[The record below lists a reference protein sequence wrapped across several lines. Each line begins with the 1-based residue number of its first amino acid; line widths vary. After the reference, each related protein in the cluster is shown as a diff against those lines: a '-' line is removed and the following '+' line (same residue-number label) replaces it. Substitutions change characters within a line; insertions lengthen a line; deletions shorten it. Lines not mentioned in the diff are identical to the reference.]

1 MTQMQAKTARWPWIL
16 VVVVVAGAGWFLFKD
31 QLQRGQEQPAAAPVR
46 SSMPQAPSAAPPQAS
61 HPAPAIQHPVNED
74 AADPALPALADS
86 DAAVWDALAGVAG
99 QGDALAIVLRDHLIQ
114 RIVVMVDNL
123 TKPSITRR
131 ALALQ
136 PIPGGFQVEEGDGRT
151 RVAVAN
157 AERYAPYVATFTSAN
172 ADTVV
177 AAYRRFYPLFQQAY
191 VELGYP
197 DGYFNDRLVQVLDH
211 LLQAPP
217 APDVLEVRRDAR
229 GQYRFAD
236 PQLEALS
243 IGQKTLVR
251 LGSQQQQQVMAQLR
265 NLRAALTRK

>member
-1 MTQMQAKTARWPWIL
+1 MQAKTARWPWLL

-31 QLQRGQEQPAAAPVR
+31 QWPQG
-46 SSMPQAPSAAPPQAS
+46 QAPSGALPTRSASPQTPPATPPPQAAQ
-61 HPAPAIQHPVNED
+61 PAPAIAHPVDQD

-86 DAAVWDALAGVAG
+86 DAVAWDALAGVVG

-136 PIPGGFQVEEGDGRT
+136 PIPGSFAVEETDGHSRI
-151 RVAVAN
+151 AAAN
-157 AERYAPYVATFTSAN
+157 AGRYAPYVAAFTRAN
-172 ADTVV
+172 AATLV

-197 DGYFNDRLVQVLDH
+197 NGYFNDRLVKVLDH
-211 LLQAPP
+211 LLQAPQ
-217 APDVLEVRRDAR
+217 APTAPEVQRDAR
-229 GQYRFAD
+229 GQYRFVD
-236 PQLEALS
+236 PQLEGLS
-243 IGQKTLVR
+243 IGQKALVR
-251 LGSQQQQQVMAQLR
+251 LGPQQQQQVMAQLR
-265 NLRAALTRK
+265 NLRAALTR